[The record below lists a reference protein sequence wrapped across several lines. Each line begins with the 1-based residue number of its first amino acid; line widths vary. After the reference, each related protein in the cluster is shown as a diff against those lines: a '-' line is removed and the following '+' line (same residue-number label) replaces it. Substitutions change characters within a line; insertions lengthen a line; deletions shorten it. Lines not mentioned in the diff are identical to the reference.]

1 MIENSMLDFGSLLGV
16 IFVAKGP
23 HLGTSHECHF
33 ETLEGLSLVWQRLL
47 ERETT
52 AVQGCAGQCRVVQ
65 GSCQLV
71 KLVTSSLLGCT

>member
-52 AVQGCAGQCRVVQ
+52 SVQTSAVQGSAVQASADQCRAV
-65 GSCQLV
+65 
-71 KLVTSSLLGCT
+71 